1 MPLSSPKNFDFFLP
15 KELIAQY
22 PAPKREASR
31 LMVFHRETQS
41 VEHQNFYQLIDCL
54 QAGDLLVLNNTK
66 VIPAELTAQ
75 LETGR
80 SVELLL
86 LRDLG
91 EGRWRCLAK
100 PSKYLKEGTLLLFN
114 KELSA
119 KVTGLGEKGVR
130 EIQFEADSHTI
141 LNYAHTQ
148 GKMPLPPYIK
158 REVESSDIERY
169 QTVYAKKI
177 GAAAAPTAGLHFTPE
192 LLNQLEQKGVE
203 RAFVT
208 LHVGLGTFR
217 PLTEKEWHSGKLHP
231 EEFEIDSA
239 NVAKIN
245 AALKEK
251 RRVIAVGTTS
261 VRAVETA
268 AQRHFPLQ
276 PICSE
281 TDLFIFPPFE
291 FKVIQGLITN
301 FHLPNSSLLWLVSA
315 FIGEEKLRSLY
326 EEAIAQKYRFY
337 SYGDAM
343 LIV

>member
-1 MPLSSPKNFDFFLP
+1 MASFLPKNFDFFLP

-22 PAPKREASR
+22 PAPTREASR
-31 LMVFHRETQS
+31 LMVFHRQTQS
-41 VEHQNFYQLIDCL
+41 IEHKKFYQLVDPL

-66 VIPAELTAQ
+66 VIPAELKAH

-80 SVELLL
+80 EVGLLL
-86 LRDLG
+86 LRDCG
-91 EGRWRCLAK
+91 DGKWRCLAQ
-100 PSKYLKEGTLLLFN
+100 PAKYLKEGTRILFDQQ
-114 KELSA
+114 LSG

-130 EIQFEADSHTI
+130 EIQFEADSHAI
-141 LNYAHTQ
+141 LSYAHAH

-158 REVESSDIERY
+158 RETESLDSERY
-169 QTVYAKKI
+169 QTVYAQKI
-177 GAAAAPTAGLHFTPE
+177 GAAAAPTAGLHFTSE
-192 LLNQLEQKGVE
+192 LLTQLEQKGVE
-203 RAFVT
+203 HAFVT

-261 VRAVETA
+261 VRALETA
-268 AQRHFPLQ
+268 ARRNFPLQ

-326 EEAIAQKYRFY
+326 QEAIEQNYRFY

-343 LIV
+343 FII